1 MYNLLYEYHSDNV
14 GLILKLVPLTS
25 SNGTTKQHSPI
36 LVATTHL
43 LYNPKRTDIRLA
55 QSALLLAELDRVAVH
70 HRQLLDILLHI

>member
-1 MYNLLYEYHSDNV
+1 M
-14 GLILKLVPLTS
+14 VPLTS
-25 SNGTTKQHSPI
+25 SHGTTKQHSPI

-70 HRQLLDILLHI
+70 NRQE